1 MAWGALTPRGSNV
14 NILTASASQMS
25 GTSMWV
31 VLELSSLGHS
41 CQIGADMGEWWLS
54 RGYSVVHPNFEV
66 VTFSELWVPEAAM
79 ADLGVPTRPTW
90 TQF

>member
-1 MAWGALTPRGSNV
+1 MGVVTPRGSNV

-41 CQIGADMGEWWLS
+41 CQIGADMGECWLS
-54 RGYSVVHPNFEV
+54 LGYSFHPNFEV
-66 VTFSELWVPEAAM
+66 VTFSGLRTPRAAM
-79 ADLGVPTRPTW
+79 ADLEVPTRPTW

>member
-1 MAWGALTPRGSNV
+1 MFIPTRRMGAKVDFRSFSCFARREPFRGGVWDQTWCGVGVVTPRGSNV
-14 NILTASASQMS
+14 IILAASASQMS

-54 RGYSVVHPNFEV
+54 LGYS
-66 VTFSELWVPEAAM
+66 
-79 ADLGVPTRPTW
+79 
-90 TQF
+90 